1 MKNVPIIDELHY
13 PGINEFVPT
22 NFETHRCQVEEKQ
35 TKPNLMK
42 ETPTLRLWHK
52 KDDTFWI
59 PRTNMWILFR
69 NPLADATP
77 AHSVMTS
84 LYANLLVDSL
94 NVYAYNAEVA
104 GLVYYIDEHTGGLLV
119 SVVLKKMK
127 WGYAIS
133 DFKLIII

>member
-1 MKNVPIIDELHY
+1 
-13 PGINEFVPT
+13 
-22 NFETHRCQVEEKQ
+22 
-35 TKPNLMK
+35 LMK